1 MVALLPVFG
10 LGNLFNARM
19 SPNSAESSN
28 QDTEG
33 VLTPRMLKAT
43 ASPLLNKHYIY
54 QGGCAYLEWGHLS
67 KQICSGQV

>member
-10 LGNLFNARM
+10 LGNLFNTGM

-33 VLTPRMLKAT
+33 V
-43 ASPLLNKHYIY
+43 
-54 QGGCAYLEWGHLS
+54 
-67 KQICSGQV
+67 